1 MYYGELVCLRAL
13 EISDLNDI
21 MKYQNEWNLRRWAG
35 VPLPKS
41 HNVIGK
47 WMEKASVSDPWKDGA
62 IYFAVVDKES
72 GDFLGV
78 TRFYDIK
85 SPHHRASLG
94 LGIHN
99 PANRSKGYGTD
110 TTHVMLWIAF
120 NVLGLHSVYLD
131 TMEHNEGA
139 IHVAEKAGFKR
150 VGMFRETEFIDGEYK
165 GLVYLDILRD
175 EFFERFP
182 PCVPIGQP

>member
-13 EISDLNDI
+13 EMSDLDAM
-21 MKYQNEWNLRRWAG
+21 MKYQNEWNLRRWVG

-41 HNVIGK
+41 RNTIEK
-47 WMEKASVSDPWKDGA
+47 WLEKATVSDPWKNGA
-62 IYFAVVDKES
+62 IHFAVVDKKT

-85 SPHHRASLG
+85 NPHHRASLG

-131 TMEHNEGA
+131 TMEHNESA
-139 IHVAEKAGFKR
+139 IHVAEKADFKR

-182 PCVPIGQP
+182 PGVPIGQP